1 MAIDSD
7 EPTAT
12 SAAHA
17 AIKKVSTIGK
27 TSTKST
33 TRQMLGALIRKHKI
47 PIDQHHR
54 ALLNKE
60 AVELDEEE
68 LDQMI
73 NEVLSKDASAGDW
86 IHDFIHSDNPKFA
99 GKSKKERQKMALGAY
114 YGKQNEGVEKD
125 DKVKQYRPGHPMY
138 KSDVSLYRKTPKS
151 IAKSLATHGAK
162 YFSNTDGGNY
172 KTTDKEAPRYRNENT
187 LDSLAATQAP
197 ADGANGG
204 ETTSIKSQRSKS
216 ARMIKALYK
225 RKGMVKEDTYD
236 HEKEDKSVQNY
247 GKKPKFNQTDKKG
260 SFGEKKPEALAV
272 MTGGTTLTGEKRDE
286 VEIDPMM
293 KNRPGQNQ
301 FNKEFGKKGN

>member
-1 MAIDSD
+1 
-7 EPTAT
+7 
-12 SAAHA
+12 
-17 AIKKVSTIGK
+17 
-27 TSTKST
+27 
-33 TRQMLGALIRKHKI
+33 MLGALIRKHKI
-47 PIDQHHR
+47 PIDHHHR

-60 AVELDEEE
+60 AVELDE
-68 LDQMI
+68 
-73 NEVLSKDASAGDW
+73 VLGKDASAGDW

-114 YGKQNEGVEKD
+114 YGKQNE
-125 DKVKQYRPGHPMY
+125 
-138 KSDVSLYRKTPKS
+138 
-151 IAKSLATHGAK
+151 
-162 YFSNTDGGNY
+162 
-172 KTTDKEAPRYRNENT
+172 NT

-197 ADGANGG
+197 CDGANGG

-236 HEKEDKSVQNY
+236 HEKEDKSVQTY
-247 GKKPKFNQTDKKG
+247 GKKPKFNQTDKED
-260 SFGEKKPEALAV
+260 SFGEKKPDAAAV

>member
-60 AVELDEEE
+60 SVEQIDE
-68 LDQMI
+68 L
-73 NEVLSKDASAGDW
+73 K
-86 IHDFIHSDNPKFA
+86 
-99 GKSKKERQKMALGAY
+99 
-114 YGKQNEGVEKD
+114 
-125 DKVKQYRPGHPMY
+125 
-138 KSDVSLYRKTPKS
+138 
-151 IAKSLATHGAK
+151 
-162 YFSNTDGGNY
+162 
-172 KTTDKEAPRYRNENT
+172 KTTVFSWLKQQPVVPEKKPGMDKKAHNQRVKTHSKSWNRALDRLSGYKPTSENT

-204 ETTSIKSQRSKS
+204 ETDSRRSQMTKS

-236 HEKEDKSVQNY
+236 HEKEDKSVQTY
-247 GKKPKFNQTDKKG
+247 GKKPKFNQTDKED
-260 SFGEKKPEALAV
+260 SFGDKKPEALAV
-272 MTGGTTLTGEKRDE
+272 MTGGTTLTGVKRDE